1 MTHRFRLRALALA
14 VGSTLIL
21 SACGG
26 GGGSSSST
34 LSGIA
39 AEGLAI
45 SNATISIK
53 DARGTTRSAT
63 TDAGGNYQFDT
74 AGLTFPLML
83 QITGSKGIWHAL
95 VTSDDLGKPANINN
109 ATNSI
114 ALLALGASSGVTLQ
128 AAFAAGS
135 FGTVSGAAVQEA
147 DRKLLDAL
155 EAELGKRPESLRTA
169 RFTPG
174 TPEADGDETDRLLT
188 LVTTRPTS
196 GGGFGTY
203 NVMPEH
209 VWPDSY
215 TTQTYDGTNDD
226 LLTAGYGTSGLA
238 GATTALVGN
247 AANLRRYAIH
257 TNYRALID
265 ANKASGGFGTLY
277 GPNIAIDGSPTL
289 GEGKIPGLE
298 AIAYSG
304 DASGKRKVT
313 LMVQVPDSFSTAA
326 PCIVTATS
334 SGSRGIYGAIGT
346 AGEWGLKHGCAVAY
360 TDKGSGNGMHD
371 LARDTVNL
379 IDGTVSPASTAG
391 KHAHFAA
398 DISKTQ
404 LDAFNLA
411 FPNRIA
417 YKHAHSGK
425 NPEKDWGRNTLDAV
439 AFAFYVLN
447 EKYSQA
453 DATGQKPRLI
463 RPGNTVV
470 IASSVSN
477 GAGAALMAAEQ
488 DKLGLIDGVAVSEP
502 QIQPRDVSSLAIRQG
517 SSTVATI
524 GKPLIDYFTYANLY
538 QPCAALATA
547 ASNSPPAAALQLY
560 AANRCT
566 SLKEKGLLGATTP
579 LAQANEALEKLHA
592 YGWSSEHDLYHATHH
607 AFATPSIVVTYL
619 NTLGRFSVTDNVCHF
634 SFASTG
640 TGGVVAA
647 TSSAVQSVIFS
658 IGNGVPPT
666 GGINLVYNDAVGG
679 PTRDINAKSPST
691 NRADG
696 ALDGALCA
704 RALVTGIDP
713 VTGAKLTGTLLAQ
726 SEKVQRGIREVQ
738 VEGRLGG
745 KPAIIVSG
753 RSDTLI
759 PVNHASRAYV
769 GANRKAE
776 ENSKLHYY
784 EVTNAQ
790 HFDSF
795 IDLLPGYDTRLIPL
809 HVYFNQAMDLM
820 FAHLKNGTALP
831 ASQVVRTTPRSGT
844 DGSAPPITAANVPP
858 IAATPAAGDVIS
870 YSNSTLSV
878 PD

>member
-1 MTHRFRLRALALA
+1 
-14 VGSTLIL
+14 
-21 SACGG
+21 
-26 GGGSSSST
+26 
-34 LSGIA
+34 
-39 AEGLAI
+39 
-45 SNATISIK
+45 
-53 DARGTTRSAT
+53 
-63 TDAGGNYQFDT
+63 
-74 AGLTFPLML
+74 ML

-404 LDAFNLA
+404 RDAFNLEL
-411 FPNRIA
+411 PQPHRLQTRPLPQEPREGLGPQ
-417 YKHAHSGK
+417 HA
-425 NPEKDWGRNTLDAV
+425 GRRRLRLLRAQR
-439 AFAFYVLN
+439 
-447 EKYSQA
+447 KYATA
-453 DATGQKPRLI
+453 DATG
-463 RPGNTVV
+463 
-470 IASSVSN
+470 
-477 GAGAALMAAEQ
+477 
-488 DKLGLIDGVAVSEP
+488 
-502 QIQPRDVSSLAIRQG
+502 
-517 SSTVATI
+517 
-524 GKPLIDYFTYANLY
+524 
-538 QPCAALATA
+538 
-547 ASNSPPAAALQLY
+547 
-560 AANRCT
+560 
-566 SLKEKGLLGATTP
+566 
-579 LAQANEALEKLHA
+579 
-592 YGWSSEHDLYHATHH
+592 
-607 AFATPSIVVTYL
+607 
-619 NTLGRFSVTDNVCHF
+619 
-634 SFASTG
+634 
-640 TGGVVAA
+640 
-647 TSSAVQSVIFS
+647 
-658 IGNGVPPT
+658 
-666 GGINLVYNDAVGG
+666 
-679 PTRDINAKSPST
+679 KSP
-691 NRADG
+691 A
-696 ALDGALCA
+696 
-704 RALVTGIDP
+704 
-713 VTGAKLTGTLLAQ
+713 
-726 SEKVQRGIREVQ
+726 
-738 VEGRLGG
+738 
-745 KPAIIVSG
+745 
-753 RSDTLI
+753 
-759 PVNHASRAYV
+759 
-769 GANRKAE
+769 
-776 ENSKLHYY
+776 
-784 EVTNAQ
+784 
-790 HFDSF
+790 
-795 IDLLPGYDTRLIPL
+795 
-809 HVYFNQAMDLM
+809 
-820 FAHLKNGTALP
+820 
-831 ASQVVRTTPRSGT
+831 
-844 DGSAPPITAANVPP
+844 
-858 IAATPAAGDVIS
+858 
-870 YSNSTLSV
+870 
-878 PD
+878 